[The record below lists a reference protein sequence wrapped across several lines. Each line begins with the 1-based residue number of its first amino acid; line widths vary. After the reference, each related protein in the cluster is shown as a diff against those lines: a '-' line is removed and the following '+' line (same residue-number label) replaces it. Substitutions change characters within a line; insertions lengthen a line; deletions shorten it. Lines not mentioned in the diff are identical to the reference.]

1 MEIAQASDN
10 DKFKQTM
17 VDVNVCSQNLVL
29 QEKNQVLHNK
39 TIDLKQKLEKK
50 HLMKELETE

>member
-10 DKFKQTM
+10 DKFKRTM
-17 VDVNVCSQNLVL
+17 VDVNVCSQYLVL

-39 TIDLKQKLEKK
+39 TIDLKQKLEKEK
-50 HLMKELETE
+50 FDERT